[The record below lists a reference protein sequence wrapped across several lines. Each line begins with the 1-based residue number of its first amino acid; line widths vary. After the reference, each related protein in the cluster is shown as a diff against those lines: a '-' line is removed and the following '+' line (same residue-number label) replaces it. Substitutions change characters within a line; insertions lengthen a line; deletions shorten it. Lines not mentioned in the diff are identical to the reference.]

1 MSVSSVLLSQEGG
14 VWSLEDFV
22 EDQVGEIQT
31 FRCGAIGEL
40 GSKRPREDVVRFNV
54 PFINPSGGREPNA
67 HPLGKNALQ
76 VHCVRDDEACFLRRV
91 NQRSHQELRGG
102 LIGDQNLRVFS
113 VHKIPRRRF
122 DRVDGVHV
130 DANMTLSGVPVL
142 VVEGVELHS
151 HSMEIAVAAVEK
163 T

>member
-1 MSVSSVLLSQEGG
+1 MFSCHREGG
-14 VWSLEDFV
+14 DWSLEDLV
-22 EDQVGEIQT
+22 EGEVGEIQS

-54 PFINPSGGREPNA
+54 PFSNPSGGSEPND

-76 VHCVRDDEACFLRRV
+76 VHCVRDDEACFQRRV

-102 LIGDQNLRVFS
+102 VIGDQNLRVFS
-113 VHKIPRRRF
+113 FDKIPRRRF
-122 DRVDGVHV
+122 DRLDGVHV
-130 DANMTLSGVPVL
+130 DANMTRFGVPVN

-151 HSMEIAVAAVEK
+151 HSMGIAVVFVVVEQ